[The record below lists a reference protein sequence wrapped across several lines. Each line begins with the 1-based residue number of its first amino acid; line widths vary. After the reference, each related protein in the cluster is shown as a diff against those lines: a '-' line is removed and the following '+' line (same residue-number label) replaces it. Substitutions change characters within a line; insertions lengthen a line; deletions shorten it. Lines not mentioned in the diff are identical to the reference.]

1 MERRLGLESCVS
13 YNLRVHRLL
22 QFGTIM
28 LLLAAF
34 VIPLLELCD
43 RWDAPGLGN
52 DTEMGVFF
60 LVLVLCL
67 VLVVCKLI
75 AASSGRLSWITT
87 LLPRWEQTFRLLDQP
102 FSKIIFIPPQFPPP
116 LRI

>member
-1 MERRLGLESCVS
+1 MHS
-13 YNLRVHRLL
+13 LL
-22 QFGTIM
+22 QFGTMI

-34 VIPLLELCD
+34 VIPLLELFD

-67 VLVVCKLI
+67 VLLVCKLI
-75 AASSGRLSWITT
+75 AGSSGRLSWITT
-87 LLPRWEQTFRLLDQP
+87 LLPRWEQTFRLLDRLL
-102 FSKIIFIPPQFPPP
+102 SKIIFIPPQLRPP

>member
-1 MERRLGLESCVS
+1 
-13 YNLRVHRLL
+13 
-22 QFGTIM
+22 M

-34 VIPLLELCD
+34 VIPLLEFFD

-60 LVLVLCL
+60 LILVLCL

-75 AASSGRLSWITT
+75 AALSGRLSWITT
-87 LLPRWEQTFRLLDQP
+87 LLTRWEQTFRLLDQL
-102 FSKIIFIPPQFPPP
+102 FLKIIFIPPQFPPP